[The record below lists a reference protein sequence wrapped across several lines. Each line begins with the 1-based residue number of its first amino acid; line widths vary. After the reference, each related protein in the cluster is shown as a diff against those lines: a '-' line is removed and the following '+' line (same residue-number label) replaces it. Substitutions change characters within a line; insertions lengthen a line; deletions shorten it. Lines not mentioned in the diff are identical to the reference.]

1 MDRKDWII
9 ATKFGH
15 RFHRNFER
23 TDHWSL
29 QEVMEQLEASLQA
42 LRTDYIDIYQFHSG
56 SDEVFDQPELWEGLN
71 KQVEA
76 GKLRCLGI
84 SIGSNDNLY
93 QTQRAT
99 AVGARVIQVVYN
111 RLDTKPEQR
120 VFPSCREQGLGVL
133 AREPL
138 ASGFLTGKYK
148 PGKEF
153 TDPDDVRSRHDHT
166 EVQAKLEMV
175 QEIKQ
180 RGVSEGVDMASWA
193 LAWCLQHP
201 AVTCGIPGCKTLA
214 QVETNCRAADLD
226 LVSNDHPQALA

>member
-15 RFHRNFER
+15 RFHRNFEQ

-76 GKLRCLGI
+76 GKLRDLGI

-99 AVGARVIQVVYN
+99 AVGASLMIIRKRWRN
-111 RLDTKPEQR
+111 RR
-120 VFPSCREQGLGVL
+120 
-133 AREPL
+133 
-138 ASGFLTGKYK
+138 
-148 PGKEF
+148 
-153 TDPDDVRSRHDHT
+153 
-166 EVQAKLEMV
+166 
-175 QEIKQ
+175 
-180 RGVSEGVDMASWA
+180 
-193 LAWCLQHP
+193 
-201 AVTCGIPGCKTLA
+201 
-214 QVETNCRAADLD
+214 
-226 LVSNDHPQALA
+226 PQASRSWNPSRAKITGFTRRNIS